1 MKKDEVFEPITIAPG
16 SFQNPVGSV
25 STGKSGGNSSE
36 FQFKGVAGGVRH
48 TAVLSDDNP
57 FRAQASSATRNQD
70 IDALYERA
78 IAWEAEQSRL
88 QEQRE
93 YDEARLAEQR
103 AYDSPFA
110 QVQRARQAGINLDIQ
125 GSGGSG
131 VSGGSVSTGSDAYL
145 QSLPAGQIEGQ
156 TEFSNAYATTDRVFN
171 GINTAVNLASVFVG
185 AYSSIADSIIKFRE
199 LPSRIKL
206 NTANAS
212 LMENQSNEVSQLLD
226 GKKSYQKLMNSGIAI
241 DNANKALSILSSMRG
256 MLTADSD
263 ISPFLRVMGFDSA
276 YHDDM
281 KSAFRELMSTPMV
294 SSRDDSAYTSA
305 ARSSSERGVFNKE
318 YFDRFV
324 SKLSELD
331 ELSLDFD
338 IATQKI
344 NKSISE
350 FLASSPYSDN
360 VAESIVTDA
369 SNFAERAKLQS
380 KQIALDIKAFS
391 AGIEN
396 LKQMQLRMEA
406 RQAELLKRKTLNSRD
421 FSTAENEEF
430 EYLTDM
436 IPIVRQM
443 GSSQLHQLE
452 SISRELRRRAF
463 YLDSNPTYDESTGK
477 TGNLNAEDKFL
488 QQASI
493 YYDDVVHGAI
503 TTMDIAEFV
512 TQSVLQACGT
522 IATAYLGSKVASKP
536 MQTGQTVTDYTMT
549 SKRGF
554 VPTHKRITT
563 NNF

>member
-1 MKKDEVFEPITIAPG
+1 MKKDEVFNPVAIAPG

-25 STGKSGGNSSE
+25 SIGNTGGSSLE
-36 FQFKGVAGGVRH
+36 EYQFKGTAGGVRH

-57 FRAQASSATRNQD
+57 FKVQASSATKNQD
-70 IDALYERA
+70 IDALYERS

-88 QEQRE
+88 QEQRA
-93 YDEARLAEQR
+93 YDESRLAEQR
-103 AYDSPFA
+103 AYDDPFA
-110 QVQRARQAGINLDIQ
+110 QAVRARQAGINLDVQ

-131 VSGGSVSTGSDAYL
+131 GSISTGSAAQL

-171 GINTAVNLASVFVG
+171 GINTAANLASVFVG
-185 AYSSIADSIIKFRE
+185 GYSSIADSIIKFRE

-212 LMENQSNEVSQLLD
+212 LMDNQSNEVSRLLE
-226 GKKSYQKLMNSGIAI
+226 GKESYQKLINSGVTI
-241 DNANKALSILSSMRG
+241 DNANKALSVLSSMRG

-263 ISPFLRVMGFDSA
+263 ISPFLEVMGFDA
-276 YHDDM
+276 AHHDDM
-281 KSAFRELMSTPMV
+281 KSAFKELMATPMV
-294 SSRDDSAYTSA
+294 SSRDDTAYTAA

-338 IATQKI
+338 IANQKI

-350 FLASSPYSDN
+350 FLASSTYSDD

-369 SNFAERAKLQS
+369 SNAAERAKLQS
-380 KQIALDIKAFS
+380 EQIALDIKAFA

-396 LKQMQLRMEA
+396 LKRMQLRMEA
-406 RQAELLKRKTLNSRD
+406 RQSELLKRKTLNSRD

-443 GSSQLHQLE
+443 GSSHLHQLE
-452 SISRELRRRAF
+452 SIGRELRRRAF
-463 YLDSNPTYDESTGK
+463 YLDSNPTYNESTGK
-477 TGNLNAEDKFL
+477 TGNLNVEDKFL

-493 YYDDVVHGAI
+493 YYDDVVHGAV
-503 TTMDIAEFV
+503 TTMDVAQLV

-522 IATAYLGSKVASKP
+522 IATAYLGGKVASKP

-549 SKRGF
+549 SNRGF

-563 NNF
+563 NNY

>member
-1 MKKDEVFEPITIAPG
+1 MKKDEDFNPVAIALG

-25 STGKSGGNSSE
+25 IIGNTGGSSLE
-36 FQFKGVAGGVRH
+36 KFQFKGIAGGVRH

-57 FRAQASSATRNQD
+57 FKAQAASATRNQD

-88 QEQRE
+88 QEQRA

-103 AYDSPFA
+103 AYDDPFA
-110 QVQRARQAGINLDIQ
+110 QAQRARQAGINSDVQ
-125 GSGGSG
+125 SNGSGS
-131 VSGGSVSTGSDAYL
+131 SVSTGSAAQL

-171 GINTAVNLASVFVG
+171 GINTAANLASVFVG
-185 AYSSIADSIIKFRE
+185 GYSSIADSIIKFRE

-212 LMENQSNEVSQLLD
+212 LMDNQSNEVSQLLE
-226 GKKSYQKLMNSGIAI
+226 GKKSYQKLINSGVSI
-241 DNANKALSILSSMRG
+241 DNANKALSALSSMRG

-263 ISPFLRVMGFDSA
+263 ISPFLGVMGFDAA

-281 KSAFRELMSTPMV
+281 KSAFKELMATPMV
-294 SSRDDSAYTSA
+294 SSRDDTAYTAA

-338 IATQKI
+338 IANQKI

-350 FLASSPYSDN
+350 FLASSTYSDD

-369 SNFAERAKLQS
+369 SNSAERAKLQS
-380 KQIALDIKAFS
+380 TQITLDIKAFA

-406 RQAELLKRKTLNSRD
+406 RQSELLKRKTINSRE

-452 SISRELRRRAF
+452 SIGRELRRKAF
-463 YLDSNPTYDESTGK
+463 YLDSNPTYNESTGK

-493 YYDDVVHGAI
+493 YYDDVVHGAV
-503 TTMDIAEFV
+503 TTMDVAQFV

-522 IATAYLGSKVASKP
+522 IATAYLGGKVASKP